1 MEIKQASELG
11 RASTLYMDVS
21 DSNLLSPLHPSAAPP
36 SSAAAPPSQEGFC
49 VTSVPEGHE
58 TTCWGCG
65 SHLLLSSYA
74 PIFKCGWCGAITNQ
88 NAWKR
93 ENKGFRWRR
102 LRDRSGGVWA
112 VYPVVFSI
120 SYYCGIFHSILTAI
134 LSVTTISTF
143 SLAAFKCAGA
153 PPIILWGSYR
163 VVEKGG
169 LENYS
174 FCHFC
179 SKPKSPRTHH
189 CRSCGMCIMDMDH
202 HCPFHEILSEDMAKM
217 DRQMIGNC
225 VGAANHRCFIAFLL
239 SAVISTIYVS
249 IISAYT
255 GFHIWPPL
263 KYRSFDLLRGSRTNL
278 ALRAVKEIIFAFLRS
293 AEFLSARGLV
303 LAYLFLSS
311 VSVQIGLSVLLWQQL
326 CYIYEG
332 NTYLSHLSSQ
342 GGDGVG
348 KRDCQNLIRF
358 FGCPYSALRYLPRFQ
373 NSRKRHKK

>member
-1 MEIKQASELG
+1 M
-11 RASTLYMDVS
+11 
-21 DSNLLSPLHPSAAPP
+21 
-36 SSAAAPPSQEGFC
+36 
-49 VTSVPEGHE
+49 
-58 TTCWGCG
+58 GCLPG
-65 SHLLLSSYA
+65 CLFNQLLL
-74 PIFKCGWCGAITNQ
+74 W
-88 NAWKR
+88 
-93 ENKGFRWRR
+93 
-102 LRDRSGGVWA
+102 D
-112 VYPVVFSI
+112 FSLHLNSNI
-120 SYYCGIFHSILTAI
+120 
-134 LSVTTISTF
+134 VTTISTF

-189 CRSCGMCIMDMDH
+189 CRSCGMCIVDMDH
-202 HCPFHEILSEDMAKM
+202 HCPF
-217 DRQMIGNC
+217 IGNC

-332 NTYLSHLSSQ
+332 NTYLNHLSSQ
-342 GGDGVG
+342 AGDGVG